1 MLFRSAV
8 AHIVAQ
14 FSTGSTEERRK
25 ATCEAR
31 KLSKRSLFYR
41 TRFIEANAVPWLL
54 CLLSSMDACVQDNAV
69 ASLLSLSKH
78 PDGREA
84 LVDAGGIGLVVDIVN
99 VGSKAEAQQNAVAIL
114 FYLSSKIE
122 YAEEIGRFPEAIPTL
137 VRLIRE
143 GANRGRKNAMV
154 SLYGL
159 LQSPSNHAKAVS
171 AGAVAALAGL
181 LSSDRDGDLACDTVS
196 VLARIAE
203 QPAGA
208 LAVLARP
215 GLVTCLVEFLAASPS
230 RSGKDHC
237 LGLLVSLCRH
247 GGDKV
252 VAVLGTMRGLMGSL
266 HSLVA
271 DGSPI
276 TSKKARSLINV
287 IHRHYE
293 LSRPSSLPVPV
304 PDAGR
309 DRVVRV
315 VL

>member
-1 MLFRSAV
+1 
-8 AHIVAQ
+8 
-14 FSTGSTEERRK
+14 
-25 ATCEAR
+25 
-31 KLSKRSLFYR
+31 
-41 TRFIEANAVPWLL
+41 
-54 CLLSSMDACVQDNAV
+54 MDASVQDNAV

-78 PDGREA
+78 PGGREA
-84 LVDAGGIGLVVDIVN
+84 LVEAGGIGLVVDVVN
-99 VGSKAEAQQNAVAIL
+99 VGTKTEAQQNAVAIL
-114 FYLSSKIE
+114 FYVSSNAE

-143 GANRGRKNAMV
+143 GASRGRKNAMV

-159 LQSPSNHAKAVS
+159 LQSPSNHAKAVA

-208 LAVLARP
+208 LAVLSCP
-215 GLVTCLVEFLAASPS
+215 GLVARLVEFLAASAS

-237 LGLLVSLCRH
+237 VGLLVLLCRH
-247 GGDKV
+247 GGEKV
-252 VAVLGTMRGLMGSL
+252 VALLGGMRGLMGWL
-266 HSLVA
+266 HSIVA
-271 DGSPI
+271 DGSP
-276 TSKKARSLINV
+276 TASKKARSLLNV

-293 LSRPSSLPVPV
+293 LSRPSSLPAPV
-304 PDAGR
+304 LDAGR
-309 DRVVRV
+309 ERIVRV